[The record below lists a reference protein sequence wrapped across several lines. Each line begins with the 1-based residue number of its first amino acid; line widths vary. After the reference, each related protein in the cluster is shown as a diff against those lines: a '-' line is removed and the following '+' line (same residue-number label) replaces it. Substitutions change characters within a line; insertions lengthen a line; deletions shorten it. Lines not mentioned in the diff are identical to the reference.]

1 MHKDIVIKL
10 RTENAIGRKILTG
23 ILKRIS
29 TDNSTCTIHIASN
42 SEDFR
47 RISVSASAIIADTTA
62 DADIVQ
68 AAIANGK
75 TVVLLNDWRFAEHP
89 SNLGHV
95 RTDDGE
101 IGFKAAD
108 YFMSIGK
115 FRSFGYVPYMEMEKE
130 WSVKRRRAFALR
142 LKAKGHNCRI
152 FDIEENGKRDIGA
165 WLKALPKPAAVLC
178 AWDAVAAETTHAAKR
193 PGSTSRHSLSFSAW
207 TTMNSIAHLCNPKFQ
222 A

>member
-68 AAIANGK
+68 AAISGGK

-115 FRSFGYVPYMEMEKE
+115 FRSFGYVP
-130 WSVKRRRAFALR
+130 
-142 LKAKGHNCRI
+142 
-152 FDIEENGKRDIGA
+152 
-165 WLKALPKPAAVLC
+165 
-178 AWDAVAAETTHAAKR
+178 
-193 PGSTSRHSLSFSAW
+193 
-207 TTMNSIAHLCNPKFQ
+207 
-222 A
+222 